1 MNNLQYSSGERNHY
15 FYGKLMTVRDFQ
27 DEQTYMNDKRR
38 LGNRLLHG
46 AGIVAG
52 LGVLLVDNQTFS
64 LEAGMALDYLG
75 REILVQD
82 PCVKRISAIQGF
94 DQIQQSGDVYLGIRY
109 QEEECEGTFSVA
121 GSGEN
126 AEAGRQYNRVREGY
140 ELFLT
145 TKEPN
150 RQMLGVDSVLY
161 DLITL
166 YDEDGV
172 RIRLEVPRYA
182 NTDHQ
187 FALRVLFEKRD
198 VSAPVHFSFDI
209 ESDLFRS
216 PKGEN
221 RVRVEYTETEV
232 TTHKEV
238 TLPYIMDCGPVKD
251 DYTSV
256 KVLKESF
263 SLRLGSK
270 EAPGLSQDL
279 SQPVEV
285 TRRDLGEVVMENYYT
300 RHFDELLTPRED
312 QEIYLAKFHIV
323 AGQSAFF
330 IEKVVQNPFSQ
341 HLPNTQ
347 LMSLLQKL
355 GGHREDHNSE
365 RKAQQD
371 SAGEKT
377 EKPQAPAKKM
387 AQGVENVALGV
398 APKAGRTYYS
408 HEFIHGLG
416 AGRVRAMVAVE
427 TGSQGSKGDN
437 LIFGDGVF
445 GGEEFSLGAPACALG
460 AMVNVKKGTLQLGLR
475 LMEKTSQQNIRLRW
489 WAWKDEEENQEKED
503 LVGDV
508 QVSITP
514 NTVDVEPLQQV
525 RFTAMVEGSAS
536 QEVTWSVAEKNGG
549 SIDRNGLY
557 TAPATEGVFEI
568 RAQSAKY
575 GQHQASAYV
584 VVRKL

>member
-27 DEQTYMNDKRR
+27 DEQTYMNNKRR

-187 FALRVLFEKRD
+187 FA
-198 VSAPVHFSFDI
+198 
-209 ESDLFRS
+209 
-216 PKGEN
+216 
-221 RVRVEYTETEV
+221 
-232 TTHKEV
+232 
-238 TLPYIMDCGPVKD
+238 
-251 DYTSV
+251 
-256 KVLKESF
+256 
-263 SLRLGSK
+263 
-270 EAPGLSQDL
+270 
-279 SQPVEV
+279 
-285 TRRDLGEVVMENYYT
+285 
-300 RHFDELLTPRED
+300 
-312 QEIYLAKFHIV
+312 
-323 AGQSAFF
+323 
-330 IEKVVQNPFSQ
+330 
-341 HLPNTQ
+341 
-347 LMSLLQKL
+347 
-355 GGHREDHNSE
+355 
-365 RKAQQD
+365 
-371 SAGEKT
+371 
-377 EKPQAPAKKM
+377 
-387 AQGVENVALGV
+387 
-398 APKAGRTYYS
+398 
-408 HEFIHGLG
+408 
-416 AGRVRAMVAVE
+416 
-427 TGSQGSKGDN
+427 
-437 LIFGDGVF
+437 
-445 GGEEFSLGAPACALG
+445 
-460 AMVNVKKGTLQLGLR
+460 
-475 LMEKTSQQNIRLRW
+475 
-489 WAWKDEEENQEKED
+489 
-503 LVGDV
+503 
-508 QVSITP
+508 
-514 NTVDVEPLQQV
+514 
-525 RFTAMVEGSAS
+525 
-536 QEVTWSVAEKNGG
+536 
-549 SIDRNGLY
+549 
-557 TAPATEGVFEI
+557 
-568 RAQSAKY
+568 
-575 GQHQASAYV
+575 
-584 VVRKL
+584 